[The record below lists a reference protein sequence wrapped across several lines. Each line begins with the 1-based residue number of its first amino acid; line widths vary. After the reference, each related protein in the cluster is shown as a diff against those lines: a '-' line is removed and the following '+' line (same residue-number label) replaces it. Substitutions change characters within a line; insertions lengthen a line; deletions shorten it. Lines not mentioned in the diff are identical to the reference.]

1 MTDISTSELTRLKA
15 VKPADGTSGAIK
27 LAESSGTF
35 AASVRQ
41 RAGNNLNKCLHCR
54 TCAGGCPFSSS
65 MDYKPNEVIR
75 LVQLGLRRDAFQ
87 CGSIWVCVGCHTC
100 AVQCPMGIDIASVM
114 DAVRQLA
121 LAENAQIAEPNIH
134 HFHREVM
141 GCIERYG
148 RTHKLEIMMRYKM
161 KSHDWFTDMM
171 TGLKMLMK
179 GKLELRPS
187 KIEHVH
193 LIKDL
198 FDRRRVHGPEP
209 L

>member
-1 MTDISTSELTRLKA
+1 
-15 VKPADGTSGAIK
+15 
-27 LAESSGTF
+27 
-35 AASVRQ
+35 
-41 RAGNNLNKCLHCR
+41 
-54 TCAGGCPFSSS
+54 
-65 MDYKPNEVIR
+65 
-75 LVQLGLRRDAFQ
+75 
-87 CGSIWVCVGCHTC
+87 
-100 AVQCPMGIDIASVM
+100 MGIDIASVM